1 MPSQTVGN
9 VHINVPLSNLA
20 RLYRPD
26 INGFIADVVCP
37 YIDVANESNL
47 YYLFDQDPF
56 FATDVDDLIG
66 DREEPREVEYSHSTD
81 SYVCQRRELAWTI
94 SDRERKNADSQL
106 NLERNKQVGT
116 LGRLLLKRE
125 ARVAALLRKT
135 TNSGSLTAGA
145 AAAADWGTAG
155 TTTIESDIITGI
167 EAVRQAIGIK
177 PNVMVVPA
185 HVALKMTQNS
195 QIRDWL
201 KYNVFQTGVNP
212 LSSEYPLLPD
222 VFFGMRV
229 LTPGQIQNTAVEGQ
243 TGSYSDVWSNHVRLL
258 WVTPGP
264 ALETPSV
271 AYTMRSETLVT
282 RQARMDKPRVD
293 WFAVGQTIVEKI
305 VAPLAG
311 YEISSAAA

>member
-9 VHINVPLSNLA
+9 VHVNVPLSNLA

-26 INGFIADVVCP
+26 INGFIADQVCP
-37 YIDVANESNL
+37 YIDVAFESNL
-47 YYLFDQDPF
+47 YYLFDQGPF
-56 FATDVDDLIG
+56 FATDVDDLVG

-135 TNSGSLTAGA
+135 TNSGGLTSGA
-145 AAAADWGTAG
+145 NAAADWGTAG
-155 TTTIESDIITGI
+155 TTTIESDILTGR
-167 EAVRQAIGIK
+167 EAVRQLIGIE
-177 PNVMVVPA
+177 PNVIVIPV
-185 HVALKMTQNS
+185 HVASMMNKNS

-212 LSSEYPLLPD
+212 LSERFPLLPD

-229 LTPGQIQNTAVEGQ
+229 LVPNALQNTAVEGQ
-243 TGSYSDVWSNHVRLL
+243 TATYSDVWSNHVRLIY
-258 WVTPGP
+258 VTQGP
-264 ALETPSV
+264 AIETPSTS
-271 AYTMRSETLVT
+271 YTFRSETLVT
-282 RQARMDKPRVD
+282 RQERVGKPRVD
-293 WFAVGQTIVEKI
+293 WYAVGQTIVEKV
-305 VAPLAG
+305 VAPDAG
-311 YEISSAAA
+311 YEIASAAA